1 MYLSGAASEIN
12 HVHFCTNPISLD
24 SQPTSHKLREQQ
36 RSPKQL
42 ETTLNPNIP
51 VTEHGFQLQLW
62 GPLVGACFFSPFQ
75 VAMEVACKGSLKDL
89 VGWWLVGRLGGL
101 CPIEWGISWSK
112 NGASLSFEFRVLCPN
127 LVGHIHRIG
136 PWKKRNP
143 RNFGPLWVVD
153 VVEEIRYFT

>member
-24 SQPTSHKLREQQ
+24 SQPTSHKLWEQQ

-42 ETTLNPNIP
+42 ETTLNPNIAWIP
-51 VTEHGFQLQLW
+51 TSAVRTPCWRHVFFPFPGCHGSGVQGESE
-62 GPLVGACFFSPFQ
+62 GPGWLMISWQ
-75 VAMEVACKGSLKDL
+75 V
-89 VGWWLVGRLGGL
+89 GGL
-101 CPIEWGISWSK
+101 YPIEWGISWSK

>member
-1 MYLSGAASEIN
+1 MCICRVQHQKLTMYTFVLIQYHWTPNLPLIN
-12 HVHFCTNPISLD
+12 FGSNRDHPSNW
-24 SQPTSHKLREQQ
+24 
-36 RSPKQL
+36 KQL
-42 ETTLNPNIP
+42 WIQTS
-51 VTEHGFQLQLW
+51 HGFQLQLW
-62 GPLVGACFFSPFQ
+62 GPLVGAMFFFPFPGCHGSGVQGESEGPGWLMISWQ
-75 VAMEVACKGSLKDL
+75 V
-89 VGWWLVGRLGGL
+89 GGL
-101 CPIEWGISWSK
+101 YPIEWGISWSK